1 MGPTVAGAKQVYNF
15 RSETVWRSVV
25 AHRASNG
32 TKRGN
37 RCFRFDALM
46 KKLALQIW
54 ITTGALPS
62 ECACTDACTGSSFY
76 QFLHASLLEGA
87 LPCLSTVKSFCDVYV
102 EAPITEYG
110 LLYRRIAALPHWLQ
124 WIGYKL
130 PLLAACNDAT
140 AILPRVRWRATDDA
154 VFGAAVPDNELH
166 RVDLRAGT
174 SVNALLSQLAKY
186 GLATQVEVFLVGP
199 LDPRAPR
206 FVVGVLAQTAGATA
220 ATTTQRWATI
230 EDALQ
235 RFGLYVVCTGVD
247 GGGLNVA
254 AQHQY
259 TTVRIIAVCVHL
271 LIHLGALCRKSPSRR
286 EVP

>member
-1 MGPTVAGAKQVYNF
+1 M
-15 RSETVWRSVV
+15 
-25 AHRASNG
+25 
-32 TKRGN
+32 
-37 RCFRFDALM
+37 
-46 KKLALQIW
+46 
-54 ITTGALPS
+54 
-62 ECACTDACTGSSFY
+62 
-76 QFLHASLLEGA
+76 
-87 LPCLSTVKSFCDVYV
+87 
-102 EAPITEYG
+102 
-110 LLYRRIAALPHWLQ
+110 
-124 WIGYKL
+124 
-130 PLLAACNDAT
+130 
-140 AILPRVRWRATDDA
+140 
-154 VFGAAVPDNELH
+154 
-166 RVDLRAGT
+166 
-174 SVNALLSQLAKY
+174 NALLSQLAKY

-247 GGGLNVA
+247 GGGSNVA